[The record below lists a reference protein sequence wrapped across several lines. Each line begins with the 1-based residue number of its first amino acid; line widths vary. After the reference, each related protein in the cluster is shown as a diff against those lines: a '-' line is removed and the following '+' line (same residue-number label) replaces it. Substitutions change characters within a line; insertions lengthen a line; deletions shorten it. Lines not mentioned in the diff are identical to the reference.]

1 MPGRPLWNF
10 YCKEGEY
17 HDEHTATD
25 SGALGCDPR
34 SFACIF
40 SDEILLKQTPGKLA
54 VKLLPLMLV
63 LCMGGGLLCWH
74 FRISTAPLLAFTTLT
89 AGILYIRTLRISLWK
104 SGTIVLSV
112 CAVLP
117 A

>member
-1 MPGRPLWNF
+1 MMNILRPILEFSVVIPGLLLAYFPV
-10 YCKEGEY
+10 
-17 HDEHTATD
+17 
-25 SGALGCDPR
+25 R
-34 SFACIF
+34 SF
-40 SDEILLKQTPGKLA
+40 LKRTPGKLA

-112 CAVLP
+112 CGWFCLHKQPVQSY
-117 A
+117 